1 MCYTWS
7 MAKQYS
13 TNEVA
18 AMLGYSQSRILQICK
33 DHSLPRVGNQY
44 VLSDLEIE
52 AIKKEIGH
60 KPSGRPRKENK

>member
-1 MCYTWS
+1 MWYPYYMS
-7 MAKQYS
+7 KQYS

-18 AMLGYSQSRILQICK
+18 EMLGYSQSRILQICK
-33 DHSLPRVGNQY
+33 DCSMPRVGNQY

-60 KPSGRPRKENK
+60 KPTGRPKMKDN